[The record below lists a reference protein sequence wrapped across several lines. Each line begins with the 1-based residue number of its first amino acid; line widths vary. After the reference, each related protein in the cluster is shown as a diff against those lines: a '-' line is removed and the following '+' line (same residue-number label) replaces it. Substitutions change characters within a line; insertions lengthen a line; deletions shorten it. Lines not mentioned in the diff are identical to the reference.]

1 MKNNLKTHA
10 ENQSYMG
17 PNFRKID
24 KKSFSNGSN
33 MLPGLFLDDSL
44 YRDGIDRK
52 GIT

>member
-10 ENQSYMG
+10 GNQSYMG
-17 PNFRKID
+17 PNFRKIN

-33 MLPGLFLDDSL
+33 MLPGLFVDYSL
-44 YRDGIDRK
+44 NRDIIHSK